1 MTDEVSPPCGEKE
14 SATGDQLFGIG
25 QVTAK
30 VQMGRTWVYSQVK
43 LGLFPRPIKLGRA
56 SRWSRVQVDAVTR
69 AYARGASLAEIATLV
84 KSMGGAQ
91 Q

>member
-25 QVTAK
+25 QVTAT

-56 SRWSRVQVDAVTR
+56 SRWSRAPGVR
-69 AYARGASLAEIATLV
+69 PGEASRWWCSRCI
-84 KSMGGAQ
+84 SS
-91 Q
+91 